1 MTMTAPLRKLVLTAH
16 ITASLGWLGAVA
28 AFLALAIGGLISR
41 DPETVLGAYLA
52 MRLIGWFVIVP
63 LSFIPLLLT
72 GPLLS
77 LGTKWGLF
85 RHYWILAKVL
95 INILSSLLLLVH
107 MQLVSHLAQVVAE
120 TSMSASDLRALQVQ
134 LVAYAVA
141 ALLVLVL
148 ATALA
153 VYKPKGVTPYG
164 WRKQREERLARTET
178 GL

>member
-1 MTMTAPLRKLVLTAH
+1 MSMSPRLRKIVLTAH
-16 ITASLGWLGAVA
+16 VTFSVGWLGAVVC
-28 AFLALAIGGLISR
+28 FVALAIAGLIGK
-41 DPETVLGAYLA
+41 DPQVVQAAYLA
-52 MRLIGWFVIVP
+52 MELTTWYVILP
-63 LSFIPLLLT
+63 LALASLLT
-72 GPLLS
+72 GIVES
-77 LGTKWGLF
+77 LGTEWGLF